1 MGDDQ
6 RQRAA
11 ERACV
16 DARAL
21 RVLRPASYKV
31 LGALRHFTDED
42 GYCWPSV
49 KKLMEKAG
57 PGVRDRHTL
66 FHGLRELQRKRF
78 VWRAKLV
85 SLKTRARTVSLY
97 RVGARVEKLP
107 VRARE
112 WGLTLVG
119 RKHTTP
125 RVNSPHYPPGRPNRT
140 TLVGKTPTDNSS
152 HINLPIEKESP
163 LPSEEATLR
172 AVLDEEKITNLLMKE
187 LSGHQPSISRDA
199 VRQAVRLATLL
210 ASSPPRSVNY
220 YREAVPDVIS
230 HFPEK
235 LASWLIREAVQLL
248 EERDW
253 SYQGGAADLKEVLKQ
268 HAAEQGLSYDA
279 GLVANALDCAERRLR
294 EQSAIRSELALGRQ
308 T

>member
-1 MGDDQ
+1 MVGDER

-11 ERACV
+11 ERARV

-125 RVNSPHYPPGRPNRT
+125 RVNSSHYPPGRTKST
-140 TLVGKTPTDNSS
+140 TLVGKTPIDNSS
-152 HINLPIEKESP
+152 HINLPIVKESP
-163 LPSEEATLR
+163 LPSEEATLT
-172 AVLDEEKITNLLMKE
+172 AVPDEEKITKLLLEE
-187 LSGHQPSISRDA
+187 LSGQQPSISRDA

-210 ASSPPRSVNY
+210 ASSPPQTEKY
-220 YREAVPDVIS
+220 YLRAVPDVIS

-235 LASWLIREAVQLL
+235 LRSWLTREAIGLL
-248 EERDW
+248 EKCDRSYAGGQAELQEELKLRAAAEGLPYDSEVIGSAIDRAERELRG
-253 SYQGGAADLKEVLKQ
+253 QADLKV
-268 HAAEQGLSYDA
+268 G
-279 GLVANALDCAERRLR
+279 RLR
-294 EQSAIRSELALGRQ
+294 
-308 T
+308 

>member
-1 MGDDQ
+1 MAADQ

-11 ERACV
+11 ERARV

-163 LPSEEATLR
+163 LPSEEATLT
-172 AVLDEEKITNLLMKE
+172 AVLDEEHVTDVLLEE
-187 LSGHQPSISRDA
+187 LSGQQPSISRDA

-210 ASSPPRSVNY
+210 ASSPPRFPSY
-220 YREAVPDVIS
+220 YKTAVPDVIS

-235 LASWLIREAVQLL
+235 LRAWLTREATGLL
-248 EERDW
+248 EKCDCSHAGGQADLQEELKLRAAAEGLPYDSEIIGSAIDRAEREL
-253 SYQGGAADLKEVLKQ
+253 QAQADLKV
-268 HAAEQGLSYDA
+268 G
-279 GLVANALDCAERRLR
+279 RLR
-294 EQSAIRSELALGRQ
+294 
-308 T
+308 